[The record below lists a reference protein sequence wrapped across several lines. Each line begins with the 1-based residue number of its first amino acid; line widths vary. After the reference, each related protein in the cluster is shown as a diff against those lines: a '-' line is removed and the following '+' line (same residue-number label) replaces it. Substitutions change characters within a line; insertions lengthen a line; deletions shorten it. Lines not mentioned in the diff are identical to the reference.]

1 MRVLYACHTA
11 LVSGAE
17 RSLLELLGALG
28 PTGVEPVVASPE
40 GPLAERVRALG
51 IPHVAVRASNATLK
65 LHPVRTPQ
73 ALADMALAARDLRR
87 AVRTTGAQIVHANS
101 ARAGLVAAASGR
113 PVVVHL
119 RDALPPGP
127 VGRVVKAVVE
137 RQARVIAI
145 SQHVGAPFAGAVVR
159 HNPVDLRR
167 FAPDTIDRAAARRA
181 LGIPDGA
188 PALGVVAQIT
198 PWKGQDTAIAAL
210 SHLRDR
216 HPDAVLLLAGEA
228 KFVARETTFDNRAY
242 EQQLHEQ
249 AAPLDGA
256 VRFLG
261 EREDVPQLLAAL
273 DLLLVP
279 SWSEPFGRSI
289 IEAMAMGTPVLA
301 TDAGGPPEILDDGVT
316 GRLLPPR
323 DAQAWAD
330 AAHALL
336 TDDAGRAAMGASAR
350 EAAQRFDRDA
360 YAAAIAELYA
370 AIGTRERS

>member
-1 MRVLYACHTA
+1 VRVLYASHTA

-28 PTGVEPVVASPE
+28 PTGVDPVVASPE

-51 IPHVAVRASNATLK
+51 LPHVAVRASNATLK
-65 LHPVRTPQ
+65 LHPARTPQ

-87 AVRTTGAQIVHANS
+87 AARDVDLVHANS

-137 RQARVIAI
+137 RQARVVAI
-145 SQHVGAPFAGAVVR
+145 SRHVAAPFPGAVVR
-159 HNPVDLRR
+159 HNPVDLSRLD
-167 FAPDTIDRAAARRA
+167 PDVTTPVAV
-181 LGIPDGA
+181 DGG
-188 PALGVVAQIT
+188 PVLGVLAQIT
-198 PWKGQDTAIAAL
+198 PWKGQDTAIEVLAR
-210 SHLRDR
+210 LRDR
-216 HPDAVLLLAGEA
+216 HPGAVLLLAGEA

-242 EQQLHEQ
+242 ERRLREQ
-249 AAPLDGA
+249 AAGLD

-261 EREDVPQLLAAL
+261 EREDVPELLAAL

-279 SWSEPFGRSI
+279 SWSEPFGRAI
-289 IEAMAMGTPVLA
+289 VEAMAMGTPVLA
-301 TDAGGPPEILDDGVT
+301 TDQGGPPEIVEDGVT

-323 DAQAWAD
+323 DAMAWGD

-336 TDDAGRAAMGASAR
+336 ADDARRAAMGAAAR
-350 EAAQRFDRDA
+350 AAAQRFDRDA
-360 YAAAIAELYA
+360 YAADMAGLYA